1 MDTREQ
7 RRTDSAGSTTSS
19 RTITEAKEK
28 EDEKENI
35 LRLRLVEGKSVTWT
49 KETVNNEN
57 MNKKSSKRK
66 SYAR

>member
-1 MDTREQ
+1 MDNREQ

-19 RTITEAKEK
+19 RTITETKEK

-66 SYAR
+66 SYAG

>member
-19 RTITEAKEK
+19 RTITETKEK

-66 SYAR
+66 SYAG